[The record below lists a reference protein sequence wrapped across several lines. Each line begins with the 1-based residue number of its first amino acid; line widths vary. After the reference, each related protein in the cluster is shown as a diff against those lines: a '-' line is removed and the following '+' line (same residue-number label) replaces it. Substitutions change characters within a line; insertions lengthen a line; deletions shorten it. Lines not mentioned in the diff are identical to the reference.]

1 MWCGLDMKEYIVTV
15 DEQDRITGSIEKLEA
30 HIKGVLHR
38 AFSIVILNDKKEI
51 LLQKR
56 DSCKYHS
63 PGLWSNTC
71 CSHQRV
77 GETLSEATN
86 RRLLEEMGF
95 TCELTEI
102 FHFIYQTK
110 FDNDLTEHELDH
122 VFVGQYHGDI
132 NVNPSEVEDYKWI
145 SYDDLM
151 KDMKENAKNYTYWFH
166 VLMNRIEMK
175 EYLS

>member
-1 MWCGLDMKEYIVTV
+1 MKEYIVTV
-15 DEQDRITGSIEKLEA
+15 DEEDRVTGSIEKLEA
-30 HIKGVLHR
+30 HIKGILHR

-56 DSCKYHS
+56 DSRKYHS

-77 GETLSEATN
+77 GETLGEATK
-86 RRLLEEMGF
+86 RRLVEEMGF
-95 TCELTEI
+95 TCELTEL

-122 VFVGQYHGDI
+122 VFVGHYNGEIQ
-132 NVNPSEVEDYKWI
+132 VNPIEVEEYKWI
-145 SYDDLM
+145 TYDDLM
-151 KDMKENAKNYTYWFH
+151 KDMKENPENYTYWFH
-166 VLMNRIEMK
+166 VLMIRTEMK